1 MKFLIHAC
9 PSRTWYVQEFLY
21 PSLLAQGADPADV
34 EIWNDAQG
42 KGNLRSCMES
52 FAARTG
58 DGGTWHLQDDV
69 ILCSDFLG
77 RCRRYDEGVAYGF
90 ACRNFG
96 DRLDAYGT
104 VYVPDAWNSFQC
116 VRIPDKYAGECAEWF
131 FTDAAYRETYHE
143 LVSKNKGDDSIWY
156 DFLTECHLE
165 EQVTNLNPSIVEHV
179 DFLLGGSVINKWRGY
194 AARGD
199 LWEDDEAVEKLKDK
213 LARR

>member
-1 MKFLIHAC
+1 MENIEVWMDSNRDGCLF
-9 PSRTWYVQEFLY
+9 
-21 PSLLAQGADPADV
+21 
-34 EIWNDAQG
+34 
-42 KGNLRSCMES
+42 SCMKCFQEYGKRNS
-52 FAARTG
+52 GR
-58 DGGTWHLQDDV
+58 WHLQDDV
-69 ILCSDFLG
+69 CIASDFKEKTEQYDDGIVSGFFRREWQTLTPHSG
-77 RCRRYDEGVAYGF
+77 RVPA
-90 ACRNFG
+90 
-96 DRLDAYGT
+96 
-104 VYVPDAWNSFQC
+104 VYHWNSFQC

-131 FTDAAYRETYHE
+131 FTDAAYRDTYHE

-199 LWEDDEAVEKLKDK
+199 LWEDDEAIEKLKDK